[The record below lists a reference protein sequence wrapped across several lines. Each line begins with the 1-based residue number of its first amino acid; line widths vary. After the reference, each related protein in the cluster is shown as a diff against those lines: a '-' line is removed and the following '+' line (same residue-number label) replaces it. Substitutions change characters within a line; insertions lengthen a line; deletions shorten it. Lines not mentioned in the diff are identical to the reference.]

1 MHRTDAE
8 HTRVDFDRY
17 TALSTI
23 FTPSAPID
31 RRELFRGRIDQV
43 LQATSA
49 LVEPGRHVVLYG
61 ERGVGKTSLANL
73 LGVGKTSLVNL
84 LTDFPHIP
92 LNGESL
98 QTVRFNCNTQDTFR
112 SIWQKA
118 FREMRVEP
126 PAEWNDRRPDPDG
139 VRSALTHLWPA
150 RIIVMDEFDRV
161 EDDDTVSLMADTI
174 KSLSDHACPT
184 KLVIVGV
191 ADSVDQLIGEHESVQ
206 RAVEEVLMPRM
217 ELGEAFDIIDKGLG
231 RLGMTIAPT
240 ARKRI
245 ARLAEGLPHYVHLL
259 TLHAARSAVLSHRD
273 TVEPNDVESAVD
285 KAVER
290 HSLRREYQ
298 RAVESAYPNNL
309 FSRVL
314 AACAL
319 ADKNRLGYFT
329 AGAVRDPMSRIM
341 EKPYAIPSFAPHL
354 RAFTEI
360 ERGPVLR
367 KAGTPRHY
375 TYRFRNPLLQPFAI
389 LAALAEGSIPGSYR
403 DELLS

>member
-1 MHRTDAE
+1 MDADDAQ
-8 HTRVDFDRY
+8 VDFDRY

-23 FTPSAPID
+23 FTPSAPVN

-43 LQATSA
+43 LQVTSA

-73 LGVGKTSLVNL
+73 LTEFLHV
-84 LTDFPHIP
+84 P
-92 LNGESL
+92 LNGGSP

-126 PAEWNDRRPDPDG
+126 PAEWADQRPDPDG
-139 VRSALTHLWPA
+139 VRWALAELQPA

-161 EDDDTVSLMADTI
+161 EDDDALSLMADTI
-174 KSLSDHACPT
+174 KSLSDHDSGT

-191 ADSVDQLIGEHESVQ
+191 ADSLDQLIGEHESVQ

-217 ELGEAFDIIDKGLG
+217 ELGEAFDIIDNGLG
-231 RLGMTIAPT
+231 GLGMTITAT

-259 TLHAARSAVLSHRD
+259 TLHAARSAVLSNRD
-273 TVEPNDVESAVD
+273 TVDAEDVETAVD
-285 KAVER
+285 RAVER
-290 HSLRREYQ
+290 HSLLREYQ
-298 RAVESAYPNNL
+298 RAVDSAYPNNL

-329 AGAVRDPMSRIM
+329 AGAVRDPMSKIM
-341 EKPYAIPSFAPHL
+341 EKPYAIPAFAPHL
-354 RAFTEI
+354 KAFTEV
-360 ERGPVLR
+360 ERGSVLR
-367 KAGTPRHY
+367 KEGTPRHY

-389 LAALAEGSIPGSYR
+389 LAALAEGSIPDSYR